1 MMSADW
7 ALRVNT
13 QLVACEI
20 VDSEAV
26 IINLSNGMYY
36 TMDAVGAEV
45 WRMIEEGRTQQSI
58 AGALASRYS
67 VSFDDALA
75 DLERIAQELLQEEL
89 VVIDEGGGADV
100 SQAAANDPPAAA
112 GPYSKPTLVRYS
124 DMSEV
129 LALDPPLPE
138 LDISL
143 RPKT

>member
-1 MMSADW
+1 MSADW

-26 IINLSNGMYY
+26 IINLSNGIYY

-45 WRMIEEGRTQQSI
+45 WRMIEEGRTLQGI
-58 AGALASRYS
+58 ADALASGYS
-67 VSFDDALA
+67 VSADDALA
-75 DLERIAQELLQEEL
+75 DLEQIAQELLQEEL
-89 VVIDEGGGADV
+89 VIIDEGGSDV
-100 SQAAANDPPAAA
+100 SQAPADDPRAAL

-143 RPKT
+143 RPKA